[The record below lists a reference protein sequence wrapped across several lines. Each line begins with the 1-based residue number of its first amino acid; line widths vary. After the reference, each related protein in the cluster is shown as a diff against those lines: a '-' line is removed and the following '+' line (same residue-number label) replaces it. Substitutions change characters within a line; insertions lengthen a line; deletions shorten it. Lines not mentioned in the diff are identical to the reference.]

1 MTVKGENGVKKA
13 YNTPRAEKL
22 NFDYKKV
29 VVASGGESVVCSR
42 QNDQGNGHGCLK
54 PGHARYNDI
63 V

>member
-22 NFDYKKV
+22 SFDYKKV
-29 VVASGGESVVCSR
+29 VVASGSSVVCSR
-42 QNDQGNGHGCLK
+42 INDQGNGHGCLK
-54 PGHARYNDI
+54 PGHAHYNDI